1 MIGRYSAGE
10 VVRTGLS
17 LVLTKLFFPGA
28 RLVRRPIHLRGRRHA
43 TFGPGLTTGY
53 GCRFDL
59 SSPDPGRTT
68 LVVGPNCSLGD
79 HVHIVASDR
88 VEIGQ
93 NCLMASKIFISD
105 TTHGN
110 YQGPDQS
117 RPDTDPSARPLHTRP
132 VRIGDNVWIGDNV
145 CVLPGVT
152 IGDGAILN
160 ANAVVTKDVP
170 SACIVAG
177 VPARVIKRWNE
188 HTQEWE
194 RA

>member
-1 MIGRYSAGE
+1 MGRYSVGE
-10 VVRTGLS
+10 VVRTGFS
-17 LVLTKLFFPGA
+17 LALTKVFFPGA
-28 RLVRRPIHLRGRRHA
+28 RLVRRPVHLRGRRHA
-43 TFGPGLTTGY
+43 AFGPGLTTGY

-59 SSPDPGRTT
+59 SNADPARTT
-68 LVVGPNCSLGD
+68 LVIGPNAHLGD

-88 VEIGQ
+88 VEIGR

-105 TTHGN
+105 TTHGR
-110 YQGPDQS
+110 YQGPGQS
-117 RPDTDPSARPLHTRP
+117 RPDTDPNSRPLHTRP

-170 SACIVAG
+170 DGCIVAG

-188 HTQEWE
+188 ETEEWE